1 MKVILRNSLTVAL
14 TLGLLMLTACGR
26 DDASG
31 KSETAAAAV
40 TLPKLIDLGADKCI
54 PCQQMKPILD
64 DLTANHSETF
74 VTEFIDVWQNRE
86 EGQKYGIKMIPTQIF
101 FDAEGREL
109 FRHEGFMSK
118 EDILAKWKEFG
129 VE

>member
-1 MKVILRNSLTVAL
+1 MKVIVKNSLTVAL

-26 DDASG
+26 DDGSG
-31 KSETAAAAV
+31 KSGTTAAAAN
-40 TLPKLIDLGADKCI
+40 LPRLLDLGADKCI

-64 DLTANHSETF
+64 DLMANYSEKF
-74 VTEFIDVWQNRE
+74 VTEFVDVWQNRE
-86 EGQKYGIKMIPTQIF
+86 EGQRYGIKSIPTQIF

-109 FRHEGFMSK
+109 WRHTGFISK
-118 EDILAKWKEFG
+118 EDILAKWREFG